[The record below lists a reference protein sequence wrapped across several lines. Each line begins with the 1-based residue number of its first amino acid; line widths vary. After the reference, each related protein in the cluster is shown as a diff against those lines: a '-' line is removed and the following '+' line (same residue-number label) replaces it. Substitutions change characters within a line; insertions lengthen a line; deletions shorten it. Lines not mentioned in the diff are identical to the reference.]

1 MEATPGLPLFYRNV
15 VALSRERHK
24 GWYVDADQGFRFAA
38 DSNSVYIAAS
48 EFAAVAR
55 EYPIVFARDNGGKV
69 VPAALLGLKP
79 DQNLMLTEA
88 GWVANYI
95 PAYVRRYPF
104 ILATP
109 DKESDQF
116 TVCIDESFSGFNTA
130 KEGEQ
135 LITDDGEHGELL
147 ANSVKFL
154 QEFHKHTL
162 ITQAFC
168 EAIDKADLLDS
179 MQAEIALNS
188 GEKFS
193 LTGFHCVTREK
204 LKKLEGDQLKGLFDN
219 GFLELVY
226 LHLHS
231 LSNLDRLMN
240 RIGSEEE
247 AQTQS

>member
-1 MEATPGLPLFYRNV
+1 MEPTPGLPLFYQNV

-24 GWYVDADQGFRFAA
+24 GWYVDSDQGFSFAA
-38 DSNSVYIAAS
+38 ETNSVYVAAS

-55 EYPIVFARDNGGKV
+55 EYPIVFARDNDGSV

-79 DQNLMLTEA
+79 NQNLMLN
-88 GWVANYI
+88 GGNWDANYI

-104 ILATP
+104 ILATA
-109 DKESDQF
+109 DAQNDQL

-135 LITDDGEHGELL
+135 LITDEGEHGELL

-162 ITQAFC
+162 ITKAFC
-168 EAIDKADLLDS
+168 DAIDKAELLDS
-179 MQAEIALNS
+179 MHAQIALNS

-204 LKKLEGDQLKGLFDN
+204 LKNLDSEQLKTLFDN
-219 GFLELVY
+219 GFLELAY
-226 LHLHS
+226 IHMHS

-240 RIGSEEE
+240 RMGSETE
-247 AQTQS
+247 AETES